1 MNRFR
6 TTATAALAAGA
17 IAAGTLAGT
26 ALGAGDA
33 AARVDSGRYTWIDG
47 AYGIN
52 TKAPV
57 NIHRGKFYVG
67 GRSYDVHQTR
77 GGGYVNIGVSTYTFT
92 KRGNGYV
99 GKVLAGPFVLGGT
112 SLTPRR

>member
-6 TTATAALAAGA
+6 TTTTALAAAGA

-33 AARVDSGRYTWIDG
+33 AARVDAGRYTWTDG
-47 AYGIN
+47 AYGFN
-52 TKAPV
+52 TKAPA

-67 GRSYDVHQTR
+67 GRAYDLHQTR
-77 GGGYVNIGVSTYTFT
+77 NGGYVDIGLNRYVFT

-99 GKVLAGPFVLGGT
+99 GKVLAGPFVLGDT